1 MRKHWRL
8 RIGVMLLLS
17 LTCLGW
23 AWAQEPQPRPRV
35 IEIKIDGT
43 SPLLV
48 DALLYPEDPVR
59 LNRLPDPEGFR
70 RAIQLFRYYTD
81 REDLLP
87 NLRHYIY
94 VNGVRVENIFSATVT
109 LSAVSWAL
117 IDSGQPSVVKQHMS
131 FSRQTGYCRSH
142 LDGFR
147 DTMEFILRRGRKTN
161 ALWTLDQ
168 VGISLLRDAFNPLRV
183 YTTPQIYYRLTPASY
198 LTGLATAWLN
208 GGRPF
213 ARPWEIVAHH
223 LGRRVKGMDYPDFA
237 EDFVADHLAEKI
249 LERDFSGQ
257 ERYDYL
263 STLFS
268 VINHQ
273 HQVDTNP
280 ENLVYRMVR
289 LDRRLGRIFRAVEM
303 SQRRDHTLVFLI
315 SDHGSEYE
323 PGKLHVSFPL
333 TKAFRTKLFGGH
345 TVATVMAEDAVHALT
360 TPIQGIDFPRVYE
373 SSYSPYGQAQPHG
386 EEGYVTAFIDNFGN
400 ARAEIHL
407 RNNDLNRLHLL
418 LLARHRPLSQEQRA
432 RLRLRLQETLAAI
445 RVWLEPE
452 LASYHDYHAGVR
464 AWLPQLEKR
473 ADPYWRDAAARLHG
487 EAARD
492 DRQLRALD
500 RLWQLVQAP
509 DALAWL
515 EAHNFS
521 VREIIP
527 KKYLGPANTV
537 LQLRHYTIGL
547 DANLDWVE
555 TTTDDQGRPVPMD
568 YFHILKHYRAPNP
581 PANGEANPFDLIVA
595 ALPVEAVAAT
605 ARRQGWLDESV
616 TLCQALWVVSTTE
629 NNPLKGGEALLLEA
643 ADGSL
648 RYVPVS
654 NLTQAPDGSVEFAL
668 AWERDPLG
676 WLYDPYFQPPTGE
689 PAAEWFQAFHTPEDW
704 LHASY
709 NTRYSHALG
718 VFSNMFRDNALAFVN
733 NPDFQRTLTG
743 FPSAEAKQRYVR
755 GLRWK
760 YTAQQPDLR
769 VWSTWLWNFSSKSYT
784 AGGAHGG
791 LSPQVARTMFYAWG
805 GAGLKLRRGLA
816 LTEPCTTLDIVPT
829 IAAAT
834 GMLAEGGRVQP
845 QPGAVRDRAFL
856 PYPGRVL
863 PLSEAAL
870 AAATQPRRPISLFDL
885 PF

>member
-1 MRKHWRL
+1 MKKRSCA
-8 RIGVMLLLS
+8 RIGVVLLLS
-17 LTCLGW
+17 LASLGW
-23 AWAQEPQPRPRV
+23 AWGQELQPRPRV

-48 DALLYPEDPVR
+48 DALLHPEDPVR
-59 LNRLPDPEGFR
+59 MNRLPDPEGFR
-70 RAIQLFRYYTD
+70 RAIQLFRYYTG

-94 VNGVRVENIFSATVT
+94 ENGVRAENMVSATVT
-109 LSAVSWAL
+109 LSAISWAL
-117 IDSGQPSVVKQHMS
+117 IDTGQPSVVKQHMS
-131 FSRQTGYCRSH
+131 FSRQTGYRRSH

-168 VGISLLRDAFNPLRV
+168 VGISLFHDAFNPLRV

-208 GGRPF
+208 GRRPF
-213 ARPWEIVAHH
+213 TRPWEIVAHH

-263 STLFS
+263 SAFFS
-268 VINHQ
+268 VVNHQ

-289 LDRRLGRIFRAVEM
+289 LDRRLGRVFRAVET

-323 PGKLHVSFPL
+323 PGKLHLSFPL
-333 TKAFRTKLFGGH
+333 TKVFRTKLFGGH
-345 TVATVMAEDAVHALT
+345 TVATVMAEEAAHALT

-373 SSYSPYGQAQPHG
+373 SPYSPYGQAQPHG
-386 EEGYVTAFIDNFGN
+386 EDGYVTAFIDNFGN

-407 RNNDLNRLHLL
+407 RNNHLNRLHLL
-418 LLARHRPLSQEQRA
+418 LLARHRSLSQEQGA
-432 RLRLRLQETLAAI
+432 RLPTRLKETLAAL
-445 RVWLEPE
+445 RAWLEPE
-452 LASYHDYHAGVR
+452 LASYHDYHAGMR

-473 ADPYWRDAAARLHG
+473 ADPYWRDAAARLRG

-492 DRQLRALD
+492 ARQLRALD
-500 RLWQLVQAP
+500 RLWQLTQVSDP
-509 DALAWL
+509 LAWL
-515 EAHNFS
+515 DAHNFS
-521 VREIIP
+521 IPEIIP
-527 KKYLGPANTV
+527 KKYFGAPNTI

-555 TTTDDQGRPVPMD
+555 ITTNAQGHPVPMD

-581 PANGEANPFDLIVA
+581 PANGEPNPFDLIVT

-616 TLCQALWVVSTTE
+616 TLCQALWVISTAE
-629 NNPLKGGEALLLEA
+629 DNPLKGGEALVLEA
-643 ADGSL
+643 TDGNL
-648 RYVPVS
+648 RYVPVLD
-654 NLTQAPDGSVEFAL
+654 LTQAPDGSVEFAL
-668 AWERDPLG
+668 TWERDPLG
-676 WLYDPYFQPPTGE
+676 WLYDPNFQPPTGD
-689 PAAEWFQAFHTPEDW
+689 PAAEWFQNFRTPQDW
-704 LHASY
+704 LRASY

-718 VFSNMFRDNALAFVN
+718 VFADMFRHNALAFIN

-743 FPSAEAKQRYVR
+743 FPSEEAKQRYLR

-791 LSPQVARTMFYAWG
+791 LSPQVARTMFYVWG
-805 GAGLKLRRGLA
+805 GDALGLRRGLA

-829 IAAAT
+829 VAAAT
-834 GMLAEGGRVQP
+834 GMLDAGRRVRP
-845 QPGAVRDRAFL
+845 QPGAVRDHAFL

-863 PLSEAAL
+863 PLSESAL
-870 AAATQPRRPISLFDL
+870 ATVAEPRQRLPVFDL